1 MSSKGHEHKFCQHW
15 QIRRA
20 LDGVPHLLVSENSG
34 GRLFS
39 APGRFSQMPAEE
51 HRYQHRTVVQ
61 PRWGNDAV
69 LRCVTQGTRHSR
81 EPWAMDCNAVGVG
94 AIERTRRQKENAVS
108 LNRCQTSASLVI
120 AWSRRLSS
128 RLGETRL
135 REAEG
140 TGLEPATP
148 YGALHFQ

>member
-1 MSSKGHEHKFCQHW
+1 
-15 QIRRA
+15 
-20 LDGVPHLLVSENSG
+20 
-34 GRLFS
+34 
-39 APGRFSQMPAEE
+39 MPEEE
-51 HRYQHRTVVQ
+51 HRYQHRTVFQ

-69 LRCVTQGTRHSR
+69 YAVRTQGTRRSR

-94 AIERTRRQKENAVS
+94 AIDRTRRQKENAVS

-140 TGLEPATP
+140 TGLEPATLT
-148 YGALHFQ
+148 GTSFQ